1 MEYYAALKRNGLS
14 SQNETRGKL
23 KCILLS
29 ERSQYEKSAY
39 YMIPNIP
46 HSEKGK
52 TTETVKRSEI
62 PGEWAGMWGVLEWYI
77 WEMDYYRFQSPMMKR
92 TSFLVLILECVL
104 GLHRTYQLQLLQ
116 HQWLGT
122 NLDYCDVEGFA
133 LETNQDHSVVSLSMR
148 AIAFLLRDSCTQ

>member
-1 MEYYAALKRNGLS
+1 MEYYLVLKRNEPS
-14 SQNETRGKL
+14 NCEKTWRKL

-62 PGEWAGMWGVLEWYI
+62 PGEWAGIEEFWN
-77 WEMDYYRFQSPMMKR
+77 
-92 TSFLVLILECVL
+92 
-104 GLHRTYQLQLLQ
+104 
-116 HQWLGT
+116 GT
-122 NLDYCDVEGFA
+122 FEKWITINSNPL
-133 LETNQDHSVVSLSMR
+133 
-148 AIAFLLRDSCTQ
+148 